1 MSVWQVILGSIAP
14 VLALVG
20 TVLVAMMTRKGGRET
35 TRSADWDA
43 FMDQQQKWTEARL
56 AERDKRIESLE
67 GGLVQRDKRIDG
79 LEQDVKDLRQEFD
92 ALLRKYRL
100 AVGYIRRIVRQ
111 LRQHVPPEEIEPPPA
126 DIEPDIF

>member
-1 MSVWQVILGSIAP
+1 MSVSQVIVGAIAP
-14 VLALVG
+14 LLALVG
-20 TVLVAMMTRKGGRET
+20 TVLVAMLARKGGRET

-56 AERDKRIESLE
+56 AERDKRI
-67 GGLVQRDKRIDG
+67 DG

-92 ALLRKYRL
+92 DLLRKYRL
-100 AVGYIRRIVRQ
+100 AVGYIQRIVRQ